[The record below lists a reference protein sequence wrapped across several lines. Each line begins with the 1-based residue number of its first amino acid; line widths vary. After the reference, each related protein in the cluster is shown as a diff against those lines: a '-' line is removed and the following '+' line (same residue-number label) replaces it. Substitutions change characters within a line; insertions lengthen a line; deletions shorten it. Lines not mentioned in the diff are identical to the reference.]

1 MPETGHQMK
10 TPEQIELALERILPR
25 VTKPGRY
32 TGGEYNQ
39 VRKNWADI
47 DYKVALAFPDIYDL
61 GMSNLGLMILY
72 DLINKHRNLLAER
85 VYAPWTDMEA
95 IMREQSIPLY
105 SLENKRDI
113 RQFDLLGFS
122 LPYEQLFTNALNMM
136 DLAGMPIRS
145 AERDASYPLVIAGGH
160 ACYNPEPMAPFI
172 DVFVI
177 GEGEEA
183 ILKIIGVMR
192 AARHLDRETQLRY
205 VAQIEGC
212 YVPRFYDVAYHD
224 DGTIEAI
231 TPNMPEAPPKVL
243 KTIVP
248 TLPPPVTDFIIPFV
262 ELVHNR
268 APIEIMRGCTRGCRF
283 CHAGMV
289 TRPVRQRPVAEI
301 LQAMDDILES
311 TGYEEIALL
320 SLSSSD
326 YTHVLEL
333 TEKIGQRYGD
343 LGLNISLPSLRIES
357 VSTQLMDNLG
367 DNRRGGFTLAPEAAT
382 EKMRNTINKYV
393 SNEELLETAR
403 EIFRRDWRTI
413 KLYFMIGHP
422 METLEDVQAIID
434 LSKAV
439 LAEGRKLHGKKA
451 SVNVGVSTFI
461 PKPHTPFQWEP
472 MDDQETIHAK
482 LKLLKDQMMRVHGLR
497 LRWNDPRESFYE
509 GFLSRGDRRVA
520 EVVERA
526 WRGGAKFDAWGEHFR
541 ESAWLDAFAAE
552 GLDPTFFTHRKRR
565 IDELFPWEH
574 LDIAVTRKFLTQ
586 DYLMS
591 QAQETRV
598 DCRHHCFAC
607 GILPKL
613 KELRRETPAEAWECP
628 PVPPRKRPFSPTSDR
643 LLPVDSVPLSSIP
656 LHLVS

>member
-1 MPETGHQMK
+1 M

-25 VTKPGRY
+25 VSKPGRY

-39 VRKNWADI
+39 IVKDWAEI

-72 DLINKHRNLLAER
+72 DIVNKHRNLLAER
-85 VYAPWTDMEA
+85 VYCPWTDMEEM
-95 IMREQSIPLY
+95 MRERGLPLF
-105 SLENKRDI
+105 SLETKHAIRD
-113 RQFDLLGFS
+113 FDMLAIS
-122 LPYEQLFTNALNMM
+122 LPYEQLFTNALNLM

-145 AERDASYPLVIAGGH
+145 EDRDATYPLVIAGGH
-160 ACYNPEPMAPFI
+160 ACYNPEPMASFI

-192 AARHLDRETQLRY
+192 AAAHLDRETQLRY

-212 YVPRFYDVAYHD
+212 YVPCFYDVAYND
-224 DGTIEAI
+224 DNTIRAI
-231 TPNMPEAPPKVL
+231 TPNVPEALAKVM
-243 KTIVP
+243 KTITP
-248 TLPPPVTDFIIPFV
+248 TMPPPVTDFIVPFI
-262 ELVHNR
+262 ETVHNR

-289 TRPVRQRPVAEI
+289 TRPVRERPVEEVI
-301 LQAMDDILES
+301 TAMEQILES

-326 YTHVLEL
+326 YTHVLDL
-333 TEKIGQRYGD
+333 TEKIGERFGD
-343 LGLNISLPSLRIES
+343 MGLNISLPSLRTET

-382 EKMRNTINKYV
+382 EKMRNIINKYV
-393 SNEELLETAR
+393 SHEELLQTAR
-403 EIFRRDWRTI
+403 EIYRRDWRSI

-422 METLEDVQAIID
+422 MEEMEDVEAIID
-434 LSKAV
+434 LSKQV
-439 LAEGRKLHGKKA
+439 LAEGRQFHGNKA

-472 MDDQETIHAK
+472 MDQMENVDAK
-482 LKLLKDQMMRVHGLR
+482 LDLLKRELRGHGLR
-497 LRWNDPRESFYE
+497 LRWNDPRESLFE
-509 GFLSRGDRRVA
+509 GFLSRGDRRMA
-520 EVVERA
+520 EVVARA
-526 WRGGAKFDAWGEHFR
+526 WRAGAKFDAWNEHFN
-541 ESAWLDAFAAE
+541 EAAWTDALAAE
-552 GLDPTFFTHRKRR
+552 GLEPHFYTHRKRT
-565 IDELFPWEH
+565 IDEIFPWEH
-574 LDIAVTRKFLTQ
+574 IDVAVTKKFLTQ

-591 QAQETRV
+591 QAQETRI
-598 DCRHHCFAC
+598 DCRHQCFAC

-613 KELRRETPAEAWECP
+613 KDLRRETPAEAWECP
-628 PVPPRKRPFSPTSDR
+628 PVKKRPHHQPR
-643 LLPVDSVPLSSIP
+643 QEPVPVVEGIPLPVIGNR
-656 LHLVS
+656 

>member
-1 MPETGHQMK
+1 MK

-95 IMREQSIPLY
+95 IMREQGIPLY

-160 ACYNPEPMAPFI
+160 ACYNPEPMASFI

-212 YVPRFYDVAYHD
+212 YVPRFYDVTYHD
-224 DGTIEAI
+224 DGAIAAI

-248 TLPPPVTDFIIPFV
+248 TLPPPVTDFIIPFI

-289 TRPVRQRPVAEI
+289 TRPVRERPVAEI

-393 SNEELLETAR
+393 SHEELLETAR
-403 EIFRRDWRTI
+403 EIYRRDWRTI

-472 MDDQETIHAK
+472 MDSQEAIHAK

-628 PVPPRKRPFSPTSDR
+628 PVPPRNRPLSPTSNR
-643 LLPVDSVPLSSIP
+643 LVPVDSGTLDSIP
-656 LHLVS
+656 LQVVS

>member
-1 MPETGHQMK
+1 MLK
-10 TPEQIELALERILPR
+10 TPEQIEIALERILPR

-39 VRKNWADI
+39 VVKNWNDI
-47 DYKVALAFPDIYDL
+47 HDNNGFTVALAFPDIYDL
-61 GMSNLGLMILY
+61 GMCNLGLMILY
-72 DLINKHRNLLAER
+72 DIINKHKNLLAER
-85 VYAPWTDMEA
+85 VYCPWEDMETL
-95 IMREQSIPLY
+95 MRQQNIPLF
-105 SLENKRDI
+105 SLETKHAI
-113 RQFDLLGFS
+113 REFDMLAMT
-122 LPYEQLFTNALNMM
+122 LPYEQLYTNALNLI
-136 DLAGMPIRS
+136 DLAGMPVRS
-145 AERDASYPLVIAGGH
+145 VDRDETYPLIVAGGH

-183 ILKIIGVMR
+183 ILKIIGTMR
-192 AARHLDRETQLRY
+192 AAKGMDRESQLRY
-205 VAQIEGC
+205 IAQIEGC
-212 YVPRFYDVAYHD
+212 YVPRFYDVAYAD
-224 DGTIEAI
+224 DGTIASI
-231 TPNMPEAPPKVL
+231 TPNKPEAPRKVL

-248 TLPPPVTDFIIPFV
+248 IMPPPVTDFIIPFV
-262 ELVHNR
+262 ETVHNR

-289 TRPVRQRPVAEI
+289 TRPVRERPIPEI
-301 LQAMDDILES
+301 LHAMEQILES

-333 TEKIGQRYGD
+333 TEQIGKKFGS

-367 DNRRGGFTLAPEAAT
+367 DSKRGGFTLAPEAAT

-393 SNEELLETAR
+393 TDAELLETAR
-403 EIFRRDWRTI
+403 EIYRRDWRTI

-422 METLEDVQAIID
+422 MEEMEDVQAIIE

-439 LAEGRKLHGKKA
+439 LAEGRKFHGKKA

-472 MDDQETIHAK
+472 MDELDKVYAKIDLLRQE
-482 LKLLKDQMMRVHGLR
+482 MRGQGLA
-497 LRWNDPRESFYE
+497 LRWNDPQESVFE

-520 EVVERA
+520 EAVERA
-526 WRGGAKFDAWGEHFR
+526 WRKGAKFDAWNEHFKQD
-541 ESAWLDAFAAE
+541 AWAEAFEEE
-552 GLDPTFFTHRKRR
+552 GLDPFFFTHRKRR
-565 IDELFPWEH
+565 LDELFPWEH
-574 LDIAVTRKFLTQ
+574 IDVAVTKRFLTQ

-591 QAQETRV
+591 QQQETRI

-613 KELRRETPAEAWECP
+613 KELRSETPAEAWECP
-628 PVPPRKRPFSPTSDR
+628 PVTKISERKRKVTI
-643 LLPVDSVPLSSIP
+643 PLSVIE
-656 LHLVS
+656 

>member
-1 MPETGHQMK
+1 MLPTH
-10 TPEQIELALERILPR
+10 EQIDLALERILPR
-25 VTKPGRY
+25 VAKPGRY

-39 VRKNWADI
+39 IVKNWDET
-47 DYKVALAFPDIYDL
+47 DFKVALAFPDIYDI

-72 DLINKHRNLLAER
+72 DIINKHKNLLAER
-85 VYAPWTDMEA
+85 VYSPWTDMEA
-95 IMREQSIPLY
+95 IMREREIPLF
-105 SLENKRDI
+105 SLETKHAVRD
-113 RQFDLLGFS
+113 FDLLGIS
-122 LPYEQLFTNALNMM
+122 LPYEQLFTNTLNML
-136 DLAGMPIRS
+136 DLAGMPVRS
-145 AERDASYPLVIAGGH
+145 LDRDASYPLVVAGGH

-183 ILKIIGVMR
+183 ILKIIGVTR

-205 VAQIEGC
+205 IAQIEGC
-212 YVPRFYDVAYHD
+212 YVPRFYDVTYHD
-224 DGTIEAI
+224 DGTIKAI

-248 TLPPPVTDFIIPFV
+248 VMPPPVTDFIIPFI
-262 ELVHNR
+262 ETVHNR

-289 TRPVRQRPVAEI
+289 TRPVRERPVEEV
-301 LQAMDDILES
+301 LTAMDKILES

-326 YTHVLEL
+326 YTNVIEL
-333 TEKIGQRYGD
+333 TQKIGQRFGH

-367 DNRRGGFTLAPEAAT
+367 DSKRGGFTLAPEAAT

-393 SNEELLETAR
+393 THEELLDTAR
-403 EIFRRDWRTI
+403 EIYKRNWRTI

-422 METLEDVQAIID
+422 MEEMEDVEAIID
-434 LSKAV
+434 LARQV
-439 LAEGRKLHGKKA
+439 LFVGREYHGKKA

-472 MDDQETIHAK
+472 MGQMDEIYAK
-482 LKLLKDQMMRVHGLR
+482 LERLKSKIRGPGLR
-497 LRWNDPRESFYE
+497 LRWNNPNESVFE
-509 GFLSRGDRRVA
+509 GFLSRGDRRIA
-520 EVVERA
+520 EVVELA
-526 WRGGAKFDAWGEHFR
+526 WRNGAKFDAWMEHYN
-541 ESAWLDAFAAE
+541 EDAWNEALAE
-552 GLDPTFFTHRKRR
+552 MGLDPAFYTHRRR
-565 IDELFPWEH
+565 PIDEIFPWEH
-574 LDIAVTRKFLTQ
+574 IDIAVTKKFLTQ

-591 QAQETRV
+591 REQETRV
-598 DCRHHCFAC
+598 DCRHNCFAC

-613 KELRRETPAEAWECP
+613 KDLRRETEDAAWECP
-628 PVPPRKRPFSPTSDR
+628 PVPTRKHHKPRQERV
-643 LLPVDSVPLSSIP
+643 LAVGGIP
-656 LHLVS
+656 LPIIGKE

>member
-1 MPETGHQMK
+1 MSPTLTLAILPNM
-10 TPEQIELALERILPR
+10 EQTEIATTLERILPR

-39 VRKNWADI
+39 VVKEWAAT
-47 DYKVALAFPDIYDL
+47 DYKVALAFPDIYDI

-72 DLINKHRNLLAER
+72 DIINKHRSLLAER
-85 VYAPWTDMEA
+85 VYAPWDDMETL
-95 IMREQSIPLY
+95 MRQRGLPLF
-105 SLENKRDI
+105 SLETKHPI
-113 RQFDLLGFS
+113 REFDMLAFS
-122 LPYEQLFTNALNMM
+122 LPYEQLFTNILNMI
-136 DLAGMPIRS
+136 DLAGMPVRS
-145 AERDASYPLVIAGGH
+145 AERDETYPLIIAGGH

-205 VAQIEGC
+205 IAQIEGC
-212 YVPRFYDVAYHD
+212 YVPRFYDVTYHD
-224 DGTIEAI
+224 DGTIQAI

-248 TLPPPVTDFIIPFV
+248 VMPPPVTDFIIPFI
-262 ELVHNR
+262 ETVHNR

-289 TRPVRQRPVAEI
+289 TRPVRERPVAEV
-301 LQAMDDILES
+301 LDAMEQILEK

-326 YTHVLEL
+326 YTNVLEL
-333 TEKIGQRYGD
+333 TKKIGERFSH

-367 DNRRGGFTLAPEAAT
+367 DSRRGGFTLAPEAAT
-382 EKMRNTINKYV
+382 ERMRNTINKFV
-393 SNEELLETAR
+393 SHEELLETAR
-403 EIFRRDWRTI
+403 EIYRRNWRTI

-422 METLEDVQAIID
+422 YETLEDVAAIAD
-434 LSKAV
+434 LAKQV
-439 LAEGRKLHGKKA
+439 LAEGRKFHGKKA

-472 MDDQETIHAK
+472 MDDLDQVYAK
-482 LKLLKDQMMRVHGLR
+482 LDLLRQAFRGPGLR
-497 LRWNDPRESFYE
+497 LRSNDPRESVFE
-509 GFLSRGDRRVA
+509 GLLSRGDRRMA
-520 EVVERA
+520 AAVELA
-526 WRGGAKFDAWGEHFR
+526 WRKGAKFDAWREHFK
-541 ESAWLDAFAAE
+541 EDAWLEALAE
-552 GLDPTFFTHRKRR
+552 VGLEPTFYTHRKRR
-565 IDELFPWEH
+565 IDEVFPWEH
-574 LDIAVTRKFLTQ
+574 IDVAVTKKFLTQ

-591 QAQETRV
+591 QVQETRI
-598 DCRHHCFAC
+598 DCREQCFAC

-613 KELRRETPAEAWECP
+613 KDLRRETAPEAWQCP
-628 PVPPRKRPFSPTSDR
+628 PVRKRPSHKQTAVKTPTVEGIP
-643 LLPVDSVPLSSIP
+643 LPVIQ
-656 LHLVS
+656 